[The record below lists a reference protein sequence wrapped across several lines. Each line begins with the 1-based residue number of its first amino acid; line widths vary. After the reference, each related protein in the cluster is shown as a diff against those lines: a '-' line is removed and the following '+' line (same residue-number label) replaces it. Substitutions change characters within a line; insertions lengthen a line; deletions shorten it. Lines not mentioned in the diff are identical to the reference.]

1 MHFCQI
7 HFNLCSSNHRAIF
20 WAKRRAVFV
29 AEFWWKVGCM
39 GLLERETKKK
49 REEREVEEKREK
61 QFFYII

>member
-1 MHFCQI
+1 
-7 HFNLCSSNHRAIF
+7 
-20 WAKRRAVFV
+20 
-29 AEFWWKVGCM
+29 M

>member
-7 HFNLCSSNHRAIF
+7 HFNLCSSNHGAIF
-20 WAKRRAVFV
+20 GAKRKAIFV
-29 AEFWWKVGCM
+29 AKFWWKVGCM

-61 QFFYII
+61 